1 MSKVG
6 GLSKPATCKTYIKLI
21 GHVWFTTAWN
31 LYVIKNEVKYPCF
44 LTLKIDNFKLWAQ
57 LKVLGFSNTVTNREN
72 CQNVTRHDKKND
84 NILHIIH

>member
-1 MSKVG
+1 M
-6 GLSKPATCKTYIKLI
+6 
-21 GHVWFTTAWN
+21 
-31 LYVIKNEVKYPCF
+31 KYPCF